1 MNLREHR
8 IPADTFSDLAAGGG
22 GVTAARLL
30 AATQYSKHVLLVR
43 GVVDTA
49 RATGHPQAGA
59 ARRGYDLLT
68 AVQAGHPE
76 AVDAV
81 LRYPSVGAWARH
93 TVRRLSDPGAPA
105 VPAQLGALAAA
116 AALRAGTACTV
127 EVPVTDGVI
136 TLPSVGQVLVP
147 GGAAGATIRCSPAG
161 AEVVGEGF
169 RIELPASAVSSGAD
183 APGWRPL
190 RALTAEAGG
199 RRLRVLVDDL
209 DPYRMPGSAAL
220 SGRLNA
226 TRLAYWQSTLDSA
239 WELLVRHHTAVAGET
254 ATVVSVLAPMAPE
267 NGGQSSASSR
277 ETFGCVALSEPLDG
291 CSLAVTLAHEVQHAK
306 LSALLDVVTLLAPDD
321 GSRHYAPWR
330 DDPRPLG
337 GLLQGA
343 YAYLGVTEFWRRQ
356 RAHEK
361 GKAAVLASAE
371 FAQWREAA
379 RMVCGTLAG
388 SGRLTEAGE
397 IFVTGMIA
405 RLDGCAAE
413 PVPDE
418 ALTLAH
424 EASRRH
430 RDRWAERNR
439 RSA

>member
-49 RATGHPQAGA
+49 RATGHPQAGD
-59 ARRGYDLLT
+59 ARRGYDILT

-93 TVRRLSDPGAPA
+93 TVRRLSEPGAPA

-116 AALRAGTACTV
+116 AALRSGTACTV

-147 GGAAGATIRCSPAG
+147 GGAAVATIRCSPER
-161 AEVVGEGF
+161 AEVAGDGF
-169 RIELPASAVSSGAD
+169 RIELSASSGTD
-183 APGWRPL
+183 TPGWRPL
-190 RALTAEAGG
+190 RALAAEAGG

-220 SGRLNA
+220 SGRLDA

-239 WELLVRHHTAVAGET
+239 WDLLVRHHTAVADET
-254 ATVVSVLAPMAPE
+254 AAVVSVFAPMAPE

-291 CSLAVTLAHEVQHAK
+291 CSLAVTLAHELQHAK

-388 SGRLTEAGE
+388 SGRLTAAGE

-413 PVPDE
+413 PVPGE
-418 ALTLAH
+418 ALTMAH

-430 RDRWAERNR
+430 RDRWVERNR

>member
-8 IPADTFSDLAAGGG
+8 IPADTFSELSAGAGGAA
-22 GVTAARLL
+22 AARLL

-49 RATGHPQAGA
+49 RAAGHPQADA
-59 ARRGYDLLT
+59 ARRGYDILT
-68 AVQAGHPE
+68 ALQAGHPE

-93 TVRRLSDPGAPA
+93 TVRRLSESGGPA
-105 VPAQLGALAAA
+105 VPGQLGALAAA

-127 EVPVTDGVI
+127 EVPVTDAVL
-136 TLPSVGQVLVP
+136 TLPSVGQVLLP
-147 GGAAGATIRCSPAG
+147 GGAAAATVRCAGGG
-161 AEVVGEGF
+161 AEVTAEGF
-169 RIELPASAVSSGAD
+169 RIEISPSGAET
-183 APGWRPL
+183 PGWLPL
-190 RALTAEAGG
+190 RALESESGG
-199 RRLRVLVDDL
+199 RRLRVLIDDL
-209 DPYRMPGSAAL
+209 DPYRMPGSADL
-220 SGRLNA
+220 SGRLGP
-226 TRLAYWQSTLDSA
+226 TQVSYWQSALDSA
-239 WELLVRHHTAVAGET
+239 WELLVRHHTTVADET
-254 ATVVSVLAPMAPE
+254 ATVASVFAPMAPE
-267 NGGQSSASSR
+267 SGGQSSASSR

-291 CSLAVTLAHEVQHAK
+291 CSLAVTLAHEIQHAK
-306 LSALLDVVTLLAPDD
+306 LSALLDVVTMLLPDD

-356 RAHEK
+356 RAHES

-379 RMVCGTLAG
+379 RMVCGTLEG
-388 SGRLTEAGE
+388 SGRLTAAGE
-397 IFVTGMIA
+397 IFLAGMVA

-413 PVPDE
+413 PVPAE
-418 ALTLAH
+418 ALALAR
-424 EASRRH
+424 EAGRRH
-430 RDRWAERNR
+430 HDRWVERNG
-439 RSA
+439 